1 MINYLKF
8 LKTTMKIKN
17 VEIKSFRILENVSID
32 FDDTIT
38 LIVGRNNT
46 GKTSLTEIFYKFF
59 GGSTSNKFKFED
71 FSLCSYSQLKD
82 TEKMHGEYVDSKSK
96 NETNDI
102 VLAKENAYKNTLPRI
117 ELNILIE
124 YDEKDN
130 LASVS
135 NFIMDLDPTRKDILI
150 CCEYAVS
157 DSEKLM
163 KKFLE
168 NKKELKTLAEYLK
181 KNWAQFYTTS
191 YYAVDSKDK
200 SIRNKIEENPKG
212 RISDVFLSQFVT
224 AQRILDDQS
233 SDDIHGLTK
242 GFGDYYKHNNDSPDT
257 EDLKN
262 LLDKTSQNLDGD
274 YKKFFK
280 DIFTDLKDFGMN
292 TGLNVQELEIKSKF
306 DIEKVLKDN
315 ATLYYKHE
323 DEFLP
328 ESHNGLG
335 YSNLIYIIL
344 QFFNSFE
351 EYKKRKPTPSFSLL
365 FLEEPEAHL
374 HPQMQQTFIKNVKS
388 FIKKKDWNI
397 QVVITTHSSHI
408 VADSGF
414 ENIRYFEKINKKVVV
429 KNLSEFQDKTNKTDP
444 LTITFLK
451 QYMTLYNC
459 DMFFADKIIMLEGT
473 VERLLLPEIIKRSA
487 ADLQNQYISVIEIG
501 GAYAYKF
508 KTLLDFLNVKTL
520 IITDL
525 DSVNKN
531 ANSRFEACP
540 VSDGEQTS
548 NKTLEE
554 YFSVKTLSDFM
565 AKAIADKVCANVRIA
580 YQIPEKAKDKCG
592 RSFEEAF
599 IIKNAK
605 LLSTN
610 VKAISTIDLFTGK
623 SESDIVDQSYS
634 ISEKIP
640 KKTDFAFD
648 ILLLDNFETPL
659 YITESLIWLSKD

>member
-1 MINYLKF
+1 MVIPAGKF
-8 LKTTMKIKN
+8 MKIKN
-17 VEIKSFRILENVSID
+17 VEVKSFRILENASID
-32 FDDTIT
+32 FDDTVT
-38 LIVGRNNT
+38 LVVGRNNT
-46 GKTSLTEIFYKFF
+46 GKTSLTEVFYKFF
-59 GGSTSNKFKFED
+59 AGSTSNKFKFED
-71 FSLCSYSQLKD
+71 FSLCSYAELNN
-82 TEKMHGEYVDSKSK
+82 TEKLYSEYADSRSK
-96 NETNDI
+96 NEADNI
-102 VLAKENAYKNTLPRI
+102 LLEKENAYKKTLPKI

-124 YDEKDN
+124 YDENDN

-150 CCEYAVS
+150 SCEYTVS
-157 DSEKLM
+157 DPEKLM
-163 KKFLE
+163 KKFSE
-168 NKKELKTLAEYLK
+168 NKKDFKTLPEYLK
-181 KNWAQFYTTS
+181 KNWSQFYTTS
-191 YYAVDSKDK
+191 YYAVDSKNK
-200 SIRNKIEENPKG
+200 SVRNKIEENPKG
-212 RISDVFLSQFVT
+212 RISDVFLSQFIT

-233 SDDIHGLTK
+233 SDDVRGLTK

-257 EDLKN
+257 EDLKA
-262 LLDKTSQNLDGD
+262 LLDKTSQDLDGD
-274 YKKFFK
+274 YKNFFK
-280 DIFTDLKDFGMN
+280 DIFADLKDFGMN

-351 EYKKRKPTPSFSLL
+351 EYKKRKPTPNFSLL

-388 FIKKKDWNI
+388 FIQKKDWNI

-414 ENIRYFEKINKKVVV
+414 ENIRYFEKTNKKVVV
-429 KNLSEFQDKTNKTDP
+429 KNLSEFQDKTNKSDP

-459 DMFFADKIIMLEGT
+459 DMFFADKIIMVEGT

-487 ADLQNQYISVIEIG
+487 PELQNQYISVIEIG

-525 DSVNKN
+525 DSVKKN
-531 ANSRFEACP
+531 AKSRLEACS
-540 VSDGEQTS
+540 VSEGEETS
-548 NKTLEE
+548 NKTIVE
-554 YFSVKTLSDFM
+554 YFGVKTLTDFM
-565 AKAIADKVCANVRIA
+565 GKVTADKVCANVRIA
-580 YQIPEKAKDKCG
+580 YQVPEKAKDKCG
-592 RSFEEAF
+592 RSFEETF

-605 LLSTN
+605 LLSENT
-610 VKAISTIDLFTGK
+610 VAISTLDLFTGK
-623 SESDIVDQSYS
+623 TEDEITDQSYT
-634 ISEKIP
+634 IAEKIP

-648 ILLLDNFETPL
+648 ILLLENFETPL
-659 YITESLIWLSKD
+659 YITESITWLSKD

>member
-1 MINYLKF
+1 
-8 LKTTMKIKN
+8 MKVKS
-17 VEIKSFRILENVSID
+17 VEIRNFRILENVDID
-32 FDDTIT
+32 FDDTVT
-38 LIVGRNNT
+38 LVVGRNNT

-71 FSLCSYSQLKD
+71 FSLSSYEKLKN
-82 TEKMHGEYVDSKSK
+82 TEKLYVEYTDSKLK
-96 NETNDI
+96 KEADDI
-102 VLAKENAYKNTLPRI
+102 VLEKENTYRNTLPKI
-117 ELNILIE
+117 ELSILIE
-124 YDEKDN
+124 YEEKDN

-135 NFIMDLDPTRKDILI
+135 NFIMDLDPARKDVFI
-150 CCEYAVS
+150 CCEYALS

-168 NKKELKTLAEYLK
+168 NKKEFKTLAEYLK
-181 KNWAQFYTTS
+181 KNWAQFYTAS
-191 YYAVDSKDK
+191 YYAVDSKNR
-200 SIRNKIEENPKG
+200 SVRNKIEENPKG
-212 RISDVFLSQFVT
+212 KISDVFLSQFIT

-233 SDDIHGLTK
+233 SDDIRGLTK
-242 GFGDYYKHNNDSPDT
+242 GFGDYYKHNNESPNT
-257 EDLKN
+257 EDLKT
-262 LLDKTSQNLDGD
+262 LLDKTSQDLDCD

-292 TGLNVQELEIKSKF
+292 TGLNIQELEIKSKF

-351 EYKKRKPTPSFSLL
+351 EYKKRKPIPSFSLL

-388 FIKKKDWNI
+388 FIQKKDWNI

-414 ENIRYFEKINKKVVV
+414 ENIRYFEKTNKKVTV

-444 LTITFLK
+444 LAITFLK

-459 DMFFADKIIMLEGT
+459 DMFFADKIIMVEGT
-473 VERLLLPEIIKRSA
+473 VERLLLPEVIKRSA
-487 ADLQNQYISVIEIG
+487 PDLQNQYISMIEVG

-525 DSVNKN
+525 DSVKKN

-540 VSDGEQTS
+540 VSDGEETS
-548 NKTLEE
+548 NKTLEQ
-554 YFSVKTLSDFM
+554 YFSSKKLSDFIG
-565 AKAIADKVCANVRIA
+565 KTITDKVCSNVRIA
-580 YQIPEKAKDKCG
+580 YQISENTGDSCG

-599 IIKNAK
+599 ILKNAK

-610 VKAISTIDLFTGK
+610 TKAISTIDLFSGK
-623 SESDIVDQSYS
+623 SETDVKNESYA
-634 ISEKIP
+634 IAEKIP

-648 ILLLDNFETPL
+648 ILLLETFETPI

>member
-1 MINYLKF
+1 
-8 LKTTMKIKN
+8 
-17 VEIKSFRILENVSID
+17 
-32 FDDTIT
+32 
-38 LIVGRNNT
+38 
-46 GKTSLTEIFYKFF
+46 
-59 GGSTSNKFKFED
+59 
-71 FSLCSYSQLKD
+71 
-82 TEKMHGEYVDSKSK
+82 
-96 NETNDI
+96 
-102 VLAKENAYKNTLPRI
+102 
-117 ELNILIE
+117 
-124 YDEKDN
+124 
-130 LASVS
+130 
-135 NFIMDLDPTRKDILI
+135 MDLDPTRKDILL

-168 NKKELKTLAEYLK
+168 NKKEFKTLAQYLK
-181 KNWAQFYTTS
+181 KSWAQFYTAS
-191 YYAVDSKDK
+191 YYAVDSKNK

-212 RISDVFLSQFVT
+212 KISDVFLSQFIT

-233 SDDIHGLTK
+233 SDDIRGLTK
-242 GFGDYYKHNNDSPDT
+242 GFGDYYKHNNDSPNT
-257 EDLKN
+257 EDLKT
-262 LLDKTSQNLDGD
+262 LLDKTSQDLDGD

-388 FIKKKDWNI
+388 FIQKKDWDI

-414 ENIRYFEKINKKVVV
+414 ENIRYFEKTNKKVVV
-429 KNLSEFQDKTNKTDP
+429 KNLSEFQNKTNKTDP

-459 DMFFADKIIMLEGT
+459 DMFFADKIIMVEGT

-487 ADLQNQYISVIEIG
+487 PDLQNQYISMIEIG

-525 DSVNKN
+525 DSVKKN
-531 ANSRFEACP
+531 TNSRSEACP
-540 VSDGEQTS
+540 VSDGEETS

-554 YFSVKTLSDFM
+554 YFSSKKLSDFT
-565 AKAIADKVCANVRIA
+565 AKSLTDKVCSNVRIA
-580 YQIPEKAKDKCG
+580 YQIPENTGDKCG

-599 IIKNAK
+599 IVKNAK

-610 VKAISTIDLFTGK
+610 TKAISTINLFTGK
-623 SESDIVDQSYS
+623 SEVDIRNESYE
-634 ISEKIP
+634 IADKIP

-648 ILLLDNFETPL
+648 ILLLENFETPL
-659 YITESLIWLSKD
+659 YITESLTWLSKD

>member
-1 MINYLKF
+1 
-8 LKTTMKIKN
+8 MKVKS
-17 VEIKSFRILENVSID
+17 VEIKNFRILEKVSID
-32 FDDTIT
+32 FDDVIT
-38 LIVGRNNT
+38 LVVGRNNT

-59 GGSTSNKFKFED
+59 GGGTSNKFRFED
-71 FSLCSYSQLKD
+71 FSLYSYKELKN
-82 TEKMHGEYVDSKSK
+82 TEKLYSEYVDSKSNK
-96 NETNDI
+96 EADDTI
-102 VLAKENAYKNTLPRI
+102 LAKENIYKNTLPKI

-124 YDEKDN
+124 YEEKDN

-135 NFIMDLDPTRKDILI
+135 NFIMDLDPARKDILI
-150 CCEYAVS
+150 CCEYSVF
-157 DSEKLM
+157 DSEKLI

-168 NKKELKTLAEYLK
+168 NRKEFKTLAEYLK
-181 KNWAQFYTTS
+181 KNWVQFYTAS
-191 YYAVDSKDK
+191 YYAVDSKNT
-200 SIRNKIEENPKG
+200 SVRNKIEENPKG
-212 RISDVFLSQFVT
+212 KLSNVFLSQFIT

-233 SDDIHGLTK
+233 SDDVRGLTK
-242 GFGDYYKHNNDSPDT
+242 GFGDYYKHNNDSPNT

-262 LLDKTSQNLDGD
+262 LLDKTSQDLDSD
-274 YKKFFK
+274 YKNFFK
-280 DIFTDLKDFGMN
+280 DIFADLKDFGMN

-388 FIKKKDWNI
+388 FIQKKDWNI

-414 ENIRYFEKINKKVVV
+414 ENIRYFEKTNKKVIV
-429 KNLSEFQDKTNKTDP
+429 KNLSEFQDKTNKIDP

-459 DMFFADKIIMLEGT
+459 DMFFADKIIMVEGT

-508 KTLLDFLNVKTL
+508 KTLLDFLNIKTL

-525 DSVNKN
+525 DSVKKN

-540 VSDGEQTS
+540 VLEGEETS

-554 YFSVKTLSDFM
+554 YFSVKTLPDFM
-565 AKAIADKVCANVRIA
+565 RKNNDDKVCANVRIT
-580 YQIPEKAKDKCG
+580 YQIPEKVKDKCG
-592 RSFEEAF
+592 RSFEESF

-610 VKAISTIDLFTGK
+610 TKKISTLNLFTGK
-623 SESDIVDQSYS
+623 SESDITNQSYD
-634 ISEKIP
+634 ISNKIP

-648 ILLLDNFETPL
+648 ILLLETFEIPL